1 MGSVALAFPTE
12 GGKMKR
18 RLILAAAALTVIA
31 ILVIILLNVTTIS
44 GLVRDSQ
51 GQPLSGATVRIK
63 ATGTSTFTD
72 AGGRFTLTGFAPSFR
87 FRVTAWQDGYY
98 VAGADAWP
106 WASTVEIAL
115 SPYAVPDNHDYT
127 WILPAV
133 EARSKVEEWLTLT
146 RLVVASQV
154 PSDELSGLITAN
166 LELSCRDCHGQTIY
180 DQWVNG
186 SHALGLRNARFKTMY
201 NGTNLNGEQSPLTTY
216 TTHRDYGRIP
226 LRPDENQPYYGPG
239 FKLDFPD
246 SAGNC
251 ATCHLPTLAIE
262 NPYGSDPNKAA
273 GVDAQG
279 SHCDFCHKIAAV
291 KLDPTT
297 GQPYENMPGIMSI
310 ELMRPSP
317 EKQIFF
323 GPYDDVDVGPDS
335 FLPLMKQSEICAPCH
350 QASFW
355 GVPIY
360 QSFAEWKDSPYPDE
374 GKTCQSCHMKP
385 DGKTTNFAP
394 GRGGLE
400 RDPETIPTH
409 DFPGVVDETL
419 LQNTAEMMVTAER
432 EGDRVLAVVKV
443 TNTEGGHH
451 IPTDSPLRQIFLIVT
466 ATDAQGQLLSL
477 QNGPVLPDW
486 AGDLAGKPGVYFAKV
501 LEQLWTEVAPTG
513 AYWTQTRLL
522 EDTRLAARATDS
534 SQYVFVAPRD
544 GEVTVEAQLIFRRSY
559 YELMQQKGWDIPDIL
574 MERETRV
581 VSPEQ

>member
-1 MGSVALAFPTE
+1 
-12 GGKMKR
+12 MKR
-18 RLILAAAALTVIA
+18 RIILTLAAVTILILIVVPLLWEVHTV
-31 ILVIILLNVTTIS
+31 S
-44 GLVRDSQ
+44 GIVRDSA
-51 GQPLSGATVRIK
+51 GQPLSSATVRIK
-63 ATGTSTFTD
+63 ATAISTTTD
-72 AGGRFTLTGFAPSFR
+72 AAGRFTLSDFSPSFR
-87 FRVTAWQDGYY
+87 FRVTAWRDGYY
-98 VAGADAWP
+98 VAGTDAWP
-106 WASTVEIAL
+106 WDSTVEITL
-115 SPYAVPDNHDYT
+115 SPYTVPDNTSYV
-127 WILPAV
+127 WILPDV
-133 EARSKVEEWLTLT
+133 EDRSQAEEWLTLV
-146 RLVVASQV
+146 RLALASRI
-154 PSDELSGLITAN
+154 PSDTISGFLTEN
-166 LELSCRDCHGQTIY
+166 LELSCRDCHGETIN
-180 DQWVNG
+180 DQWVSG
-186 SHALGLRNARFKTMY
+186 AHALGIKNVRFMTMY
-201 NGTNLNGEQSPLTTY
+201 NGTNVNGSQSPLTQY
-216 TTHRDYGRIP
+216 AFHRDYGRIP
-226 LRPDENQPYYGPG
+226 LRPNNSQPYYGPG

-251 ATCHLPTLAIE
+251 ATCHLPTSAIE
-262 NPYGSDPNKAA
+262 NPYDSDPNEAA

-291 KLDPTT
+291 KLDPVT
-297 GQPYENMPGIMSI
+297 GLPYENMPGIMSI
-310 ELMRPSP
+310 DLMRPSP

-323 GPYDDVDVGPDS
+323 GPYDDVDVGPDTY
-335 FLPLMKQSEICAPCH
+335 LPLMKQSEICAPCH

-360 QSFAEWKDSPYPDE
+360 QSFAEWKNSPYPDE

-409 DFPGVVDETL
+409 DFPGAVDETL

-432 EGDRVLAVVKV
+432 ESEQVLVVVKV
-443 TNTEGGHH
+443 TNSEGGHH

-486 AGDLAGKPGVYFAKV
+486 AGDLAGKPGVYFAKI

-534 SQYVFVAPRD
+534 SRYVFIAPRD
-544 GEVTVEAQLIFRRSY
+544 GEITVETQLIFRRAY

-574 MERETRV
+574 MEHTTLV
-581 VSPEQ
+581 VPQGK